1 MLFGEQPAGTTEPSL
16 NLVENQ
22 NDVVARTNLAHRFEI
37 TCRRNDHP
45 RLALDGLDEEG
56 DRIRRDR
63 RFERRGVAQGYDTA
77 ESGGEGTEGL
87 ARGRVG
93 GKADGRQG
101 SGVEIVCADDDFAPV
116 LRNTL
121 YLIAPF
127 TRDLDCAFHR
137 FGAGV
142 HGQNLVRMGDGAE
155 LLAEQRELIVH
166 EGARS
171 DGEPRR
177 LFGQGRQ
184 DAWVAM
190 PLIDCRIC
198 RQTIE
203 IAPAVDIPNPD
214 TEASGEHDL
223 ERLVIAR
230 AVLALKGAIAVVR
243 SRWKIF

>member
-1 MLFGEQPAGTTEPSL
+1 Q
-16 NLVENQ
+16 
-22 NDVVARTNLAHRFEI
+22 
-37 TCRRNDHP
+37 
-45 RLALDGLDEEG
+45 EG
-56 DRIRRDR
+56 DRIRLDR
-63 RFERRGVAQGYDTA
+63 RFERRGVAKGYDTA
-77 ESGGEGTEGL
+77 ESGGEGTEAV
-87 ARGRVG
+87 ARGRIG
-93 GKADGRQG
+93 AKADDRQG
-101 SGVEIVCADDDFAPV
+101 AAVEIVGADDDFAPV

-127 TRDLDCAFHR
+127 ARDLDCAVHR

-171 DGEPRR
+171 DGKPRG

-214 TEASGEHDL
+214 TEASGEHDI

-230 AVLALKGAIAVVR
+230 AGLALKGAIAPAR
-243 SRWKIF
+243 TRWKIF